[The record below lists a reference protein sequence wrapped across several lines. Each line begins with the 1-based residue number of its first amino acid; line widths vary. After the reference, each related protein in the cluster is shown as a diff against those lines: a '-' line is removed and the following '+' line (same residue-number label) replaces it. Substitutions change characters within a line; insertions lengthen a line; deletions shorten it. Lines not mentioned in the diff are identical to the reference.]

1 MVCSASERYF
11 RTIVRIIWIEMIV
24 FVIYCF
30 SSYPR
35 LYNVYE
41 PAPNF
46 MYNRIIIYNILS
58 HYYEFCVILSTSNST
73 YIHKIPSII

>member
-1 MVCSASERYF
+1 MHQNDISKLSFELSD
-11 RTIVRIIWIEMIV
+11 MIV

-58 HYYEFCVILSTSNST
+58 HYYEVCVFLVLAL
-73 YIHKIPSII
+73 